1 MSSLTLALA
10 AASLS
15 TICSLLLCAGDP
27 KRRRVSGSAGS
38 LSKGHRRLIASG
50 ACLPGVWCAL
60 QGDAAALLVW
70 LGACALAGW
79 LAAAGS
85 SRLYD

>member
-1 MSSLTLALA
+1 MTSLMLALA

-15 TICSLLLCAGDP
+15 TICILLLCAGDP
-27 KRRRVSGSAGS
+27 KRRRVSGSGGG
-38 LSKGHRRLIASG
+38 LSQGHRRLLSGG

-60 QGDAAALLVW
+60 QGDGAALLVW

-85 SRLYD
+85 SRTYD